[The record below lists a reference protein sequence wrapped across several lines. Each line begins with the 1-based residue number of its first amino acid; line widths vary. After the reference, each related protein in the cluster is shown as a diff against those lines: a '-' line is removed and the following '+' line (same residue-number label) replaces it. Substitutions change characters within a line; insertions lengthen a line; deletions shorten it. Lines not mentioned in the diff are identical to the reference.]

1 MSTSGFPPGTGTSA
15 TISGCA
21 DEHRPEPAI
30 AGRLGNEAERRAPEQ
45 DGVATALVVIGRH
58 GDRPGRVGLPVEQ
71 RLDHRGGD
79 ERLVA
84 EGDEHGLGRRR
95 HRLEPDLQRAR
106 QPTSRV
112 RVDDPMFAAPRDRAF
127 DRGGVIAEDDDDLPY
142 PGLGH
147 RVEHVLEHRPAADGR
162 QQLPATEPRRR
173 ARGED
178 QPDRRLVHARI
189 FPPWAGPSHPG
200 ATARGRGRSPAR
212 RRGPRIRRSR
222 APARASAHPS
232 PP

>member
-1 MSTSGFPPGTGTSA
+1 MSTSGFPPGTGDL
-15 TISGCA
+15 G
-21 DEHRPEPAI
+21 DHLGVRRQQRPEPAI

-58 GDRPGRVGLPVEQ
+58 GDRAGRVGLPVEQ

-84 EGDEHGLGRRR
+84 EGDEHGLGGRR

-106 QPTSRV
+106 QATARV
-112 RVDDPMFAAPRDRAF
+112 RVDDALFVAPFDRAF
-127 DRGGVIAEDDDDLPY
+127 DRGGVVTEDDHDLPH

-173 ARGED
+173 TCGED
-178 QPDRRLVHARI
+178 QADRRLVHARI
-189 FPPWAGPSHPG
+189 FPPWAGPSH
-200 ATARGRGRSPAR
+200 RAR
-212 RRGPRIRRSR
+212 RPAARPFAGRPSRTPDQAIASARSR
-222 APARASAHPS
+222 IGAPE